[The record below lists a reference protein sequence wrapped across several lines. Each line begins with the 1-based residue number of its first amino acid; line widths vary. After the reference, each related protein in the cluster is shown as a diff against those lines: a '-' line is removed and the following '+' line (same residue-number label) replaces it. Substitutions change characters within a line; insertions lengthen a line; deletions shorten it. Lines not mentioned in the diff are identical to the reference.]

1 MAQWG
6 VRLKDGGL
14 RVGLGKFR
22 EALPGIGK
30 RVLRRLLLRVI
41 RAVTRYP
48 AERPGQKY
56 IRTGL
61 YGRSFKLVTKHMG
74 ASAGYTIKS
83 DAVQKGRH
91 YTRYVGGN
99 SAGEGQAW
107 MHQGRWP
114 VVREELDGELEH
126 IYAEMDADVA
136 TTLRQHGIG
145 L

>member
-1 MAQWG
+1 MSQWS
-6 VRLKDGGL
+6 VRLRDGRI

-22 EALPGIGK
+22 EALPEIGK
-30 RVLRRLLLRVI
+30 RVLRRLLQRVI

-48 AERPGQKY
+48 AERPRQRY
-56 IRTGL
+56 QRTGL
-61 YGRSFKLVTKHMG
+61 YGRSFKLETRHIG

-107 MHQGRWP
+107 MHQGRWAN
-114 VVREELDGELEH
+114 VREELDAELEH
-126 IYAEMDADVA
+126 VYAEMDADVA
-136 TTLRQHGIG
+136 TTLRQYGIG